1 MLPWSKRVGEGF
13 TRWQDGSV
21 TVAQFRNAPVVRPI
35 TDADIPTAVDTL
47 ARAFADYSYTR
58 HVIAADDHEERIRR
72 SQELW
77 LTRIGMVYGRV
88 WVADEGRAVA
98 VWAVPGQDPSPA
110 LAELGPIFGEL
121 SGDRAAASAAADAAI
136 APYRPQE
143 PGWFLGTVGTAPE
156 AQGQGLGSA
165 VLIPGIQEAER
176 AGYPAFL
183 ETSSE
188 ANVRFYERLGF
199 KVTADVQLPDNGP
212 RTWCM
217 RRDPR

>member
-1 MLPWSKRVGEGF
+1 
-13 TRWQDGSV
+13 
-21 TVAQFRNAPVVRPI
+21 
-35 TDADIPTAVDTL
+35 
-47 ARAFADYSYTR
+47 
-58 HVIAADDHEERIRR
+58 
-72 SQELW
+72 
-77 LTRIGMVYGRV
+77 
-88 WVADEGRAVA
+88 
-98 VWAVPGQDPSPA
+98 
-110 LAELGPIFGEL
+110 
-121 SGDRAAASAAADAAI
+121 
-136 APYRPQE
+136 
-143 PGWFLGTVGTAPE
+143 VGTAPE

-199 KVTADVQLPDNGP
+199 KVTADVQLPGNGP

>member
-1 MLPWSKRVGEGF
+1 M
-13 TRWQDGSV
+13 
-21 TVAQFRNAPVVRPI
+21 TVAQNRNAPVVRPI

-77 LTRIGMVYGRV
+77 LTRIGIVYGRV
-88 WVADEGRAVA
+88 WVAGEGRAVA

-110 LAELGPIFGEL
+110 LAELGPVFGEL

-199 KVTADVQLPDNGP
+199 RATADVLLPGNGP

>member
-1 MLPWSKRVGEGF
+1 MP
-13 TRWQDGSV
+13 QH
-21 TVAQFRNAPVVRPI
+21 QNAPSVRPI
-35 TDADIPTAVDTL
+35 TDADVPAAVDTL
-47 ARAFADYSYTR
+47 ARAFADYPYTR
-58 HVIAADDHEERIRR
+58 YVIAADNHVERIRR
-72 SQELW
+72 FQELS
-77 LTRIGMVYGRV
+77 LTRISMVYGRV

-98 VWAVPGQDPSPA
+98 AWSIPGQDPSPA
-110 LAELGPIFGEL
+110 FAELGPIFDEL
-121 SGDRAAASAAADAAI
+121 SGDRAAASEAVDAAT

-143 PGWFLGTVGTAPE
+143 PGWFLETVGTAPE

-199 KVTADVQLPDNGP
+199 KVTADIQLPDNSL

>member
-1 MLPWSKRVGEGF
+1 M
-13 TRWQDGSV
+13 
-21 TVAQFRNAPVVRPI
+21 TVAQNRNAPVVRPI

-217 RRDPR
+217 RRAPR

>member
-1 MLPWSKRVGEGF
+1 M
-13 TRWQDGSV
+13 
-21 TVAQFRNAPVVRPI
+21 AQNPKPPVVRPI
-35 TDADIPTAVDTL
+35 TDADIPAAVDTL
-47 ARAFADYSYTR
+47 ARAFADYPYTR

-72 SQELW
+72 FQELC

-110 LAELGPIFGEL
+110 FAEIGPMLGEL
-121 SGDRAAASAAADAAI
+121 SGDRAAAYAAADAAM
-136 APYRPQE
+136 APYRSQE
-143 PGWFLGTVGTAPE
+143 QGWFLETVGTAPE
-156 AQGQGLGSA
+156 AQGKGLGSA
-165 VLIPGIQEAER
+165 VLMPGIQEAER
-176 AGYPAFL
+176 AGCPAFL

-199 KVTADVQLPDNGP
+199 KVAADVQLPDNGP

>member
-1 MLPWSKRVGEGF
+1 
-13 TRWQDGSV
+13 
-21 TVAQFRNAPVVRPI
+21 VRPI

-77 LTRIGMVYGRV
+77 LTRIGMV
-88 WVADEGRAVA
+88 
-98 VWAVPGQDPSPA
+98 
-110 LAELGPIFGEL
+110 
-121 SGDRAAASAAADAAI
+121 
-136 APYRPQE
+136 
-143 PGWFLGTVGTAPE
+143 
-156 AQGQGLGSA
+156 
-165 VLIPGIQEAER
+165 IQEAER

-183 ETSSE
+183 ESSSE

-199 KVTADVQLPDNGP
+199 KVTADVQLPLNGP

-217 RRDPR
+217 RRDPH

>member
-1 MLPWSKRVGEGF
+1 M
-13 TRWQDGSV
+13 
-21 TVAQFRNAPVVRPI
+21 AQNHIAPVVRPI

-47 ARAFADYSYTR
+47 ARAFADYPYTR
-58 HVIAADDHEERIRR
+58 HVIAADDHEGRIRR
-72 SQELW
+72 FQELC
-77 LTRIGMVYGRV
+77 LTHIGMVYGRV

-98 VWAVPGQDPSPA
+98 VWAVPGQDSSPA
-110 LAELGPIFGEL
+110 FAEIGPTLVELG
-121 SGDRAAASAAADAAI
+121 GDRAAAAAAADTAI

-143 PGWFLGTVGTAPE
+143 PGWFLETVATAPE

-176 AGYPAFL
+176 AGHPAFL

-217 RRDPR
+217 RRDPH

>member
-1 MLPWSKRVGEGF
+1 MNMSQR
-13 TRWQDGSV
+13 Q
-21 TVAQFRNAPVVRPI
+21 NAPSVRPI
-35 TDADIPTAVDTL
+35 TDADVPAAVDTL
-47 ARAFADYSYTR
+47 ARAFADYPYTR
-58 HVIAADDHEERIRR
+58 HVIAADGHEERIRR
-72 SQELW
+72 YQELC
-77 LTRIGMVYGRV
+77 LTRIGMMYGRV

-110 LAELGPIFGEL
+110 FAELGPILGEL
-121 SGDRAAASAAADAAI
+121 SGDRAAVSETADAAM
-136 APYRPQE
+136 APYRPKE
-143 PGWFLGTVGTAPE
+143 PGWFLETVATAPE
-156 AQGQGLGSA
+156 SQGKGLGSA

-176 AGYPAFL
+176 AGCPAFL

>member
-1 MLPWSKRVGEGF
+1 MNTEQSKR
-13 TRWQDGSV
+13 S
-21 TVAQFRNAPVVRPI
+21 PVVRPLA
-35 TDADIPTAVDTL
+35 DADVPTAVDTL
-47 ARAFADYSYTR
+47 ARAFADYPYTR
-58 HVIAADDHEERIRR
+58 HVVAADDHEGRIRR
-72 SQELW
+72 FQELC

-110 LAELGPIFGEL
+110 FAELGPLLGEL
-121 SGDRAAASAAADAAI
+121 SGDRAAASASAEEAM

-143 PGWFLGTVGTAPE
+143 PGWFLETVGTAPE

-165 VLIPGIQEAER
+165 VLSPGVQEAER
-176 AGYPAFL
+176 TGHPAFL

-199 KVTADVQLPDNGP
+199 KVTADVQLPGDGP